1 MELEI
6 VMKLAAAKQV
16 SSAPK
21 HQVNH
26 QAVKQFL
33 ATNNLRLLVSDK
45 DKRFV
50 LCKEDDFI
58 FRANEFLSQSQI
70 INDDSTPTVLRRTKK
85 IIALPG
91 VALTLTGCLDPPTNI
106 ACPRLFFQLKTYK
119 ANWPLRPLV
128 NKRSHPT
135 YFLKKVLAKFLRE
148 LILESP
154 YVTSSSIAAKST
166 IASSMRCT
174 HEDSYTFYKLDMV
187 SLYPSVP
194 VFEAV
199 MLANFLIIKKGFN
212 IQQVLDIRD
221 ALTFITEHN
230 YFLFNK
236 SIYLQ
241 KRGVP
246 MGSPLSAVLAE
257 LIMRE
262 VERRIF
268 NSPLTISYPSLYLRY
283 VDDILLV
290 WENTEEE
297 FIKFVQQLSS
307 IYPTIG
313 FTWEREHEDSIA
325 FLDLCIQKSVEG
337 LQFAVYH
344 KADLLPYIILADTFQ
359 LLRYVNAAIAA
370 LVRRALLLPSTQLA
384 TKIELDII
392 RVAVSLAGFTY
403 AKYKHVLRKVKE
415 ALYPCTTLYR
425 KEKASVI
432 RSSLPYLGPTSI
444 RISRI
449 FQRYNFILP
458 ITPIPN
464 LRRCICN
471 DRDRLTTLEKSGVYT
486 IQLENPVT
494 GNITRYIGATTR
506 MLASRLAEHQDDVA
520 KGRCSTELPKKVLE
534 QGYNPLWPRTE
545 IIKCCNNRRLVFI
558 WEALLTATSE
568 ACNVPTLDLPGE
580 YTKQEKYEHNLAF
593 TCNV

>member
-1 MELEI
+1 
-6 VMKLAAAKQV
+6 
-16 SSAPK
+16 
-21 HQVNH
+21 
-26 QAVKQFL
+26 
-33 ATNNLRLLVSDK
+33 
-45 DKRFV
+45 
-50 LCKEDDFI
+50 
-58 FRANEFLSQSQI
+58 
-70 INDDSTPTVLRRTKK
+70 
-85 IIALPG
+85 
-91 VALTLTGCLDPPTNI
+91 
-106 ACPRLFFQLKTYK
+106 
-119 ANWPLRPLV
+119 
-128 NKRSHPT
+128 
-135 YFLKKVLAKFLRE
+135 
-148 LILESP
+148 
-154 YVTSSSIAAKST
+154 
-166 IASSMRCT
+166 
-174 HEDSYTFYKLDMV
+174 
-187 SLYPSVP
+187 
-194 VFEAV
+194 
-199 MLANFLIIKKGFN
+199 
-212 IQQVLDIRD
+212 
-221 ALTFITEHN
+221 
-230 YFLFNK
+230 
-236 SIYLQ
+236 
-241 KRGVP
+241 

-262 VERRIF
+262 VECRIF
-268 NSPLTISYPSLYLRY
+268 NSPLTISYLSLYLCY
-283 VDDILLV
+283 VDDILIV
-290 WENTEEE
+290 WENTEEG

-568 ACNVPTLDLPGE
+568 ACNVPTLDLPGVWIALYRHLKNE
-580 YTKQEKYEHNLAF
+580 TRLTLYRQHGSISTHPLLAS
-593 TCNV
+593 